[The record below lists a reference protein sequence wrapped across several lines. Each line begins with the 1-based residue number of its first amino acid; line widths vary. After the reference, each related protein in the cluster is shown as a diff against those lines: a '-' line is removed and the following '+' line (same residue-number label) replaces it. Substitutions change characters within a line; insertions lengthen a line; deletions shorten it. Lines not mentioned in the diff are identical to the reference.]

1 MERLSGLD
9 AAFLYLE
16 TPTHHMHVAM
26 TMVIDPA
33 TMPGGYSFDKVKEFI
48 RSRLHVAPLFHRR
61 LAEVP
66 FRLNHP
72 VWVEDENFDLD
83 YHLRRIG
90 APAPGGRRELGELAG
105 QIASRQLDRNRP
117 LWEMWVIEGLKHGR
131 VGIVTKVHHCAI
143 DGASGADF
151 LVHLFDIEPPTSE
164 GFDEPVPL
172 PSEHFPTD
180 VELLGYAAAS
190 RFRRTMNLLPLVGRT
205 AQSVARVVQGRRD
218 PQKLT
223 GAVPL
228 TAPRTPWNGAVTQ
241 HRDVG
246 LARVPLA
253 DLKTV
258 KNAFGCTVNDVVLAL
273 VAGTLRTHLE
283 RTGDRPESALLAV
296 CPMSVRDLPEGAG
309 PSANRV
315 SAMFVSLATDIDDVG
330 DRIRAIRQSTK
341 GAKEEHNAV
350 GASMLMDWAE
360 FAGPNVFNMA
370 ARLYSSLEIADHHPV
385 VHNAIISN
393 VPGPSFP
400 LYYAGAELIAA
411 YPLGPV
417 MEGCGL
423 NITVFSYRESVDIGF
438 MVCPELVTDVWGMA
452 DAVDEA
458 LAELLAAAA
467 AEEEW
472 KATAPAAA
480 VVGPAYAPA
489 TAAAEAEA
497 EAEANEAAAETAA
510 EAETE
515 TESDARAAATEP
527 GATTSAAAAPPV
539 PPAAKVQAHT
549 A

>member
-1 MERLSGLD
+1 M
-9 AAFLYLE
+9 
-16 TPTHHMHVAM
+16 
-26 TMVIDPA
+26 
-33 TMPGGYSFDKVKEFI
+33 
-48 RSRLHVAPLFHRR
+48 
-61 LAEVP
+61 
-66 FRLNHP
+66 
-72 VWVEDENFDLD
+72 
-83 YHLRRIG
+83 
-90 APAPGGRRELGELAG
+90 
-105 QIASRQLDRNRP
+105 
-117 LWEMWVIEGLKHGR
+117 
-131 VGIVTKVHHCAI
+131 
-143 DGASGADF
+143 
-151 LVHLFDIEPPTSE
+151 
-164 GFDEPVPL
+164 
-172 PSEHFPTD
+172 
-180 VELLGYAAAS
+180 
-190 RFRRTMNLLPLVGRT
+190 
-205 AQSVARVVQGRRD
+205 
-218 PQKLT
+218 
-223 GAVPL
+223 PL
-228 TAPRTPWNGAVTQ
+228 TAPRTPWNGAVTE

-283 RTGDRPESALLAV
+283 RRRPPRVALLAV
-296 CPMSVRDLPEGAG
+296 CPMSVRDLPEGAE

-370 ARLYSSLEIADHHPV
+370 ARLYSSLEIADHRPV

-400 LYYAGAELIAA
+400 LYYAGAELVAA
-411 YPLGPV
+411 YPIGPV

-423 NITVFSYRESVDIGF
+423 NITVFSYRDSVDIGF

-472 KATAPAAA
+472 KATAPPAA
-480 VVGPAYAPA
+480 VAGPAFARPPLRPRPGPKPRPRPRLRPKPRPMQPRSRSS
-489 TAAAEAEA
+489 AESG
-497 EAEANEAAAETAA
+497 EAATGP
-510 EAETE
+510 
-515 TESDARAAATEP
+515 AAATP
-527 GATTSAAAAPPV
+527 APDAVPV

>member
-1 MERLSGLD
+1 
-9 AAFLYLE
+9 
-16 TPTHHMHVAM
+16 
-26 TMVIDPA
+26 
-33 TMPGGYSFDKVKEFI
+33 
-48 RSRLHVAPLFHRR
+48 
-61 LAEVP
+61 
-66 FRLNHP
+66 
-72 VWVEDENFDLD
+72 
-83 YHLRRIG
+83 
-90 APAPGGRRELGELAG
+90 
-105 QIASRQLDRNRP
+105 
-117 LWEMWVIEGLKHGR
+117 
-131 VGIVTKVHHCAI
+131 
-143 DGASGADF
+143 
-151 LVHLFDIEPPTSE
+151 
-164 GFDEPVPL
+164 
-172 PSEHFPTD
+172 
-180 VELLGYAAAS
+180 
-190 RFRRTMNLLPLVGRT
+190 
-205 AQSVARVVQGRRD
+205 
-218 PQKLT
+218 
-223 GAVPL
+223 
-228 TAPRTPWNGAVTQ
+228 
-241 HRDVG
+241 
-246 LARVPLA
+246 
-253 DLKTV
+253 
-258 KNAFGCTVNDVVLAL
+258 
-273 VAGTLRTHLE
+273 
-283 RTGDRPESALLAV
+283 
-296 CPMSVRDLPEGAG
+296 MSVRDLPEGAE

-423 NITVFSYRESVDIGF
+423 NITVFSYRDSVDIGF

-472 KATAPAAA
+472 KATAPPAA

-489 TAAAEAEA
+489 TAAAER
-497 EAEANEAAAETAA
+497 AAAETHRT
-510 EAETE
+510 EAEVE
-515 TESDARAAATEP
+515 TEAASEAASEP
-527 GATTSAAAAPPV
+527 AADPDGATPVADAVPV
-539 PPAAKVQAHT
+539 PPASEVQAHT